1 MSKFKKTF
9 VFMFVFTIFASITIV
24 VNADSGT
31 SYANRFVSNLSD
43 GYYRC
48 YYQFIP
54 AHKVTKGEPYCSA
67 TGKHLKQ
74 AWVRAYNSSFSTGKK
89 YSRKASSTK
98 DKSTIKTPTA
108 SIPNNPFTT
117 EYTSYNYSTF

>member
-1 MSKFKKTF
+1 MSKIKKTF
-9 VFMFVFTIFASITIV
+9 IFMFIFSILASITIV
-24 VNADSGT
+24 VNADSGIN
-31 SYANRFVSNLSD
+31 YVNRFVSYSSN
-43 GYYRC
+43 GYYSC

-74 AWVRAYNSSFSTGKK
+74 AWVRAYSSSFNTGKK
-89 YSRKASSTK
+89 YSKKASSTK
-98 DKSTIKTPTA
+98 DKSTITTPTA
-108 SIPNNPFTT
+108 SIFNNPFTT